1 MKFSEEFK
9 NQCYDSLFCIL
20 LLFISSSIR
29 FPNIITIGL
38 ILFFLIDYKR
48 SFKLDF
54 KKLIQPHFFIFCI
67 LMLYLFLKAIF
78 TNTVFENNYTLFL
91 IVLALPFLFLK
102 VNNPAKIMVVFI
114 GSVLF
119 RIAIASYN
127 VAKYYF
133 EHKNLN
139 FFEGEIINN
148 LLQIE
153 RPYLGFLCVIS
164 TVLLLWLTTIYY
176 RIRYILYLLAFLN
189 VVFLTVISA
198 RLSIISILSICM
210 LYLIF
215 YFNLSILKKAQI
227 FSILLLTSSIILFF
241 NSSLR
246 KRLFISTNIEQ
257 SIEKFKHHEP
267 RFIIWDCAYSIASQK
282 EFNILFGLNS
292 KKELENQY
300 SYWFDKKMTNK
311 HRANFF
317 IQSKLNSHNQFIG
330 TYLSSGL
337 LGLLLL
343 FGFLFFQWKNYK
355 ENFYKTSLTLSLF
368 FFFIFEM
375 VLERQLG
382 VYLFTFVICLLT
394 LTSFGLVNNNKNQ

>member
-9 NQCYDSLFCIL
+9 NLCYDSLFCIL
-20 LLFISSSIR
+20 LLFIPSSIR
-29 FPNIITIGL
+29 IPNIITISL

-54 KKLIQPHFFIFCI
+54 KKLIQPHYLIFCF

-102 VNNPAKIMVVFI
+102 VNNPTKIMVAFI

-119 RIAIASYN
+119 RIAIAGYN
-127 VAKYYF
+127 VSKYYF

-164 TVLLLWLTTIYY
+164 TVILLWLTTIYHK
-176 RIRYILYLLAFLN
+176 IRYVLFFLAFLN
-189 VVFLTVISA
+189 IVFLSVISA
-198 RLSIISILSICM
+198 RLSIISIVLICV

-215 YFNLSILKKAQI
+215 YFNLSILKKVQI

-241 NSSLR
+241 NSNLR
-246 KRLFISTNIEQ
+246 KRLFISSDIEQ

-267 RFIIWDCAYSIASQK
+267 RFIIWDCAYSIATQK

-330 TYLSSGL
+330 TYLTSGL
-337 LGLLLL
+337 LGLMLL
-343 FGFLFFQWKNYK
+343 FGFLFFQWINYK

-382 VYLFTFVICLLT
+382 VYIFTFVICLLT
-394 LTSFGLVNNNKNQ
+394 LTSFGLVNNNKN